1 MPHNSAGKKHGLLAL
16 PRATFLQ
23 QQMWRSVMLQ
33 RKFDYLDAI
42 APAAAARKRPELRVA
57 NDHDAPVT
65 SAARTLQSELGRVF
79 AQESS
84 WSVRRTVA
92 IGVVFHL
99 GIFCALGLAAGGALS
114 QFAH

>member
-1 MPHNSAGKKHGLLAL
+1 M
-16 PRATFLQ
+16 
-23 QQMWRSVMLQ
+23 MLQ

-42 APAAAARKRPELRVA
+42 ASAPAARKRPELRVA

-99 GIFCALGLAAGGALS
+99 GVFCALGLAAGGALS
-114 QFAH
+114 QFAR